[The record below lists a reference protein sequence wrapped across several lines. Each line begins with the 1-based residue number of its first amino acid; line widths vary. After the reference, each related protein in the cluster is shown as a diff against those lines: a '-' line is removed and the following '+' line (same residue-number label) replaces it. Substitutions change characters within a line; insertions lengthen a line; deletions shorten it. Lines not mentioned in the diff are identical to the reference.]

1 MAAPLTVAVT
11 GLHRGDNPQP
21 GAAVIRSL
29 RRLNPDIRIVG
40 LSYDPLE
47 SALYSHDID
56 RVDSIYLLPF
66 PMKGPEM
73 LLERML
79 YIHEKEQLQ
88 ILIPCLDSE
97 LSNFMTI
104 YPELK
109 RQGVAAMLP
118 TRSAF
123 DKRAKENLA
132 EFCKRHS
139 FAGPRTFAANDVSKL
154 AQYAEEIG
162 YPVYV
167 KGKYYEAWLVHTT
180 VDLVEK
186 YDSIARIWGLPVLV
200 QEALVGEEFD
210 VLGLADGG
218 GEIVGHCAIRKLLRT
233 RTGKGFGG
241 VVVNDPEVTRMAKQI
256 IKALR
261 WSGPFEIEF
270 LKSPGQPHLLFE
282 INPRFPAWVD
292 FPSQIGCNLP
302 VRLLEMLLGTKNPT
316 KLLDCDAGQMF
327 IRHSID
333 LVGDIAELAKL
344 SSDGEYVAGS
354 LAPKIEASK

>member
-11 GLHRGDNPQP
+11 GLHSGDNPQP

-29 RRLNPDIRIVG
+29 RRRIPDIRIVG

-47 SALYSHDID
+47 SALYSHGID
-56 RVDSIYLLPF
+56 RVDSVYLLPF
-66 PMKGPEM
+66 PIKGPEV
-73 LLERML
+73 LLDRMR
-79 YIHEKEQLQ
+79 YILKKEQLQ

-104 YPELK
+104 YPELE
-109 RQGVAAMLP
+109 RRGVAAMLP
-118 TRSAF
+118 TRSAL
-123 DKRAKENLA
+123 DMRAKENLA
-132 EFCKRHS
+132 EFCRRNS
-139 FAGPRTFAANDVSKL
+139 FGGPKTFAAHDVSKL
-154 AQYAEEIG
+154 LQYAGEIG

-167 KGKYYEAWLVHTT
+167 KGKYYEAWLVDTP

-186 YDSIARIWGLPVLV
+186 FDSISRIWGTPVLV

-210 VLGLADGG
+210 VLGLADEG

-233 RTGKGFGG
+233 RAGKGFGG
-241 VVVNDPEVTRMAKQI
+241 VVINDPAVTRLARQI
-256 IKALR
+256 IKALG

-270 LKSPGQPHLLFE
+270 LKSAGRPHLLFE
-282 INPRFPAWVD
+282 INPRFPTWVD

-302 VRLLEMLLGTKNPT
+302 VRLVEIIVGAHNPT
-316 KLLDCDAGQMF
+316 TLSNCDAGQMF

-344 SSDGEYVAGS
+344 SSDGEYAAGS
-354 LAPKIEASK
+354 LAPKAEAST